1 MRFEEVS
8 APLEQRLWHVTT
20 TLLQP
25 LLERLHDTTGPC
37 LCKGTEDHSVAARGC
52 DDDAFALENL
62 ASLYL
67 LAAIVVM
74 VFDYWRVSSIVTRL
88 LNSSASAVVTVDPFY
103 KKQK

>member
-25 LLERLHDTTGPC
+25 LLERLHDTTGSC
-37 LCKGTEDHSVAARGC
+37 LWKGTEDHRVAAHGC
-52 DDDAFALENL
+52 DDAFALKNL

-74 VFDYWRVSSIVTRL
+74 IFDYWRVSSIVTRL
-88 LNSSASAVVTVDPFY
+88 LNSSASAAVTVDPFY
-103 KKQK
+103 KKQE

>member
-25 LLERLHDTTGPC
+25 LLERLHHTTGSC
-37 LCKGTEDHSVAARGC
+37 LWKGTEDRRVAALGC
-52 DDDAFALENL
+52 DDAFAPENL
-62 ASLYL
+62 ASIYL
-67 LAAIVVM
+67 LAAIVVK
-74 VFDYWRVSSIVTRL
+74 VFDYWRVASIVTRL

-103 KKQK
+103 KKQE